1 MKSIEKD
8 RILRLNCPG
17 FGEESFL
24 TSGRAKPL
32 DYYTA
37 IIVNPVSTLHLF
49 DRDPTARGSLDAT
62 LVRYSS
68 C

>member
-32 DYYTA
+32 DYYTQ
-37 IIVNPVSTLHLF
+37 S
-49 DRDPTARGSLDAT
+49 SLI
-62 LVRYSS
+62 R
-68 C
+68 